1 MHCSPYGNLRCI
13 KVNKLSVY
21 NLSTIP
27 RIWCCPQTPIL
38 IVGVASRP
46 ADRTIS
52 YNKMRTSVLRKGAVY
67 LEYFGYK
74 NCADVE
80 YIADIMEV
88 LVWSSEN
95 LSLLVAFDTWI
106 TTLIRLFCF
115 QLTKMVKMLLL
126 VGMALL
132 YASAMKFS
140 GLGDCKVCYLK
151 IDVISLKVRSTFT
164 LKWRVSTLKL

>member
-1 MHCSPYGNLRCI
+1 MRCSPYGNLRCI

-95 LSLLVAFDTWI
+95 LSLLVAFNTWT
-106 TTLIRLFCF
+106 TTLIKLFCF
-115 QLTKMVKMLLL
+115 QLIKNGQNVVISGNGPTVCVGYEIFWIERLQGMLLENW
-126 VGMALL
+126 
-132 YASAMKFS
+132 
-140 GLGDCKVCYLK
+140 CN
-151 IDVISLKVRSTFT
+151 IP
-164 LKWRVSTLKL
+164 

>member
-1 MHCSPYGNLRCI
+1 MHCSLYGNLRCI

-95 LSLLVAFDTWI
+95 LSLLVAFNTWT
-106 TTLIRLFCF
+106 TTLIKLFCF
-115 QLTKMVKMLLL
+115 QLIKMVKMLLL

-132 YASAMKFS
+132 YVSAMKFS
-140 GLGDCKVCYLK
+140 GLSDCKVCYLK
-151 IDVISLKVRSTFT
+151 IDVISLKVRSIFA